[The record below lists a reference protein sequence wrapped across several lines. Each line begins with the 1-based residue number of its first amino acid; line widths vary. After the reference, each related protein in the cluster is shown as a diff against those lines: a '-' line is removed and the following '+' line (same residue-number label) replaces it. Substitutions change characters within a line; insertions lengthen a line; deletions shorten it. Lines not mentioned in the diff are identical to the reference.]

1 MRSSTRI
8 SLTKGLIMKRK
19 TKAWRRIQRPLAR
32 LMRDRSGVAATEFAM
47 IVPIMLVL
55 FFGVVEFTNGFAA
68 YRDVSLMAHT
78 NSDLT
83 SQSKS
88 VQNSDLTNFFAAS
101 TGVLYPYATSPT
113 DPNLKMSIVQLWV
126 NQNQQARIQWAV
138 NSDGSSAPTPGT
150 VVNIPTSLQVAN
162 TYVIYS
168 SVTYTYVPTIGY
180 LMNKGGVVLTDFA
193 YTRPRMSQCIF
204 YNTASPLPTS
214 CPQA

>member
-1 MRSSTRI
+1 
-8 SLTKGLIMKRK
+8 MK
-19 TKAWRRIQRPLAR
+19 TLAWRCAQCILGD
-32 LMRDRSGVAATEFAM
+32 LVRDRRGIAATEFAL
-47 IVPIMLVL
+47 ILPIMLVL

-88 VQNSDLTNFFAAS
+88 VQDSDLTNFFAAS

-113 DPNLKMSIVQLWV
+113 DPHLKMSIVQLWV
-126 NQNQQARIQWAV
+126 NSSLQARIQWAV

-150 VVNIPTSLQVAN
+150 VVNIPASLQVAN

-168 SVTYTYVPTIGY
+168 SVTYVYVPTIGY
-180 LMNKGGVVLTDFA
+180 LMNKGGVVLSDFA
-193 YTRPRMSQCIF
+193 YTRPRLSQCVF